1 MTRKPPIALVAVLA
15 VAAGG
20 TLAEAA
26 TQTKTKLNISA
37 STFEG
42 VNTLSGFVISK
53 KDACHNGRTVHVYER
68 VGSSRNLRRDEK
80 IGSDKA
86 TPNGDGS
93 QYRVDT
99 EEGGT
104 FYAYVKATRK
114 CKAAFSK
121 AVSQPEPEVEEEEP
135 GLE

>member
-1 MTRKPPIALVAVLA
+1 MTRKLFTTVVAVLA

-20 TLAEAA
+20 TVAEAA
-26 TQTKTKLNISA
+26 TPAKTKLTISGGTGGPGGN
-37 STFEG
+37 SF
-42 VNTLSGFVISK
+42 SGFVISK
-53 KDACHNGRTVHVYER
+53 RDSCHIGRTVTLYEQ
-68 VGSSRNLRRDEK
+68 VGATRSLKRDEK
-80 IGSDKA
+80 IGTDQA

-93 QYRVDT
+93 QYFIDT

-121 AVSQPEPEVEEEEP
+121 SVSPPEEDGVEQQ
-135 GLE
+135 